1 MNSKIF
7 ESLTVYISFRGPK
20 FIAQELG
27 SHRTVAGAARCNPQ
41 VVGSSPIQGGLE
53 EKKHPQGCFKVAGLR
68 FRSPRNIVEGGLSR
82 ALRCTP
88 LGRGLRPL
96 KNGGLRRINSAWET
110 EDLQVTPHRN
120 RRGTV

>member
-41 VVGSSPIQGGLE
+41 IVGPSPIQGGLE
-53 EKKHPQGCFKVAGLR
+53 EKTPGKGAIKVAGLR
-68 FRSPRNIVEGGLSR
+68 FACPEPFDVLPSVGDFAG
-82 ALRCTP
+82 
-88 LGRGLRPL
+88 
-96 KNGGLRRINSAWET
+96 
-110 EDLQVTPHRN
+110 
-120 RRGTV
+120 